1 VVPAVQ
7 RYSVSVVVTVYN
19 LSMQKL
25 VLSWS
30 GGKDSAMSL
39 YELRRN
45 RQYEVVGLLTTVTR
59 DYNRISMHG
68 VRCRLL
74 EQQADSVDVPLRKVF
89 VPRTCTN
96 EIYERLMAEEMEQL
110 KREGIFLVAFGDIF
124 LQDLKDYREQNLAKA
139 GMKGIFPVW
148 KRNSR
153 ELVESFIKLRFKS
166 IVTTCDPRVV
176 GEEFCGRIINKR
188 FLAELPANID
198 PAGENGE
205 FHSFT
210 FDGPIFRQP
219 VRFTMGEK
227 VLRDGFWFSDLV
239 PL

>member
-1 VVPAVQ
+1 
-7 RYSVSVVVTVYN
+7 
-19 LSMQKL
+19 MQKL

-39 YELRRN
+39 YELRRSK
-45 RQYEVVGLLTTVTR
+45 QYEVVGLLTTVTQ
-59 DYNRISMHG
+59 DYDRISMHG
-68 VRCRLL
+68 VRRILL
-74 EQQADSVDVPLRKVF
+74 EQQAESVGVPLRKILI
-89 VPRTCTN
+89 PKTCTN

-139 GMKGIFPVW
+139 GMKGVFPVW

-153 ELVESFIKLRFKS
+153 ELVESFINLRFKS
-166 IVTTCDPRVV
+166 IVTTCDPRVI

-188 FLAELPANID
+188 FLTELPTTVD

-210 FDGPIFRQP
+210 FDGPIFKQP
-219 VRFTMGEK
+219 VSFTVGEK
-227 VLRDGFWFSDLV
+227 VLRDGFWFCDLV
-239 PL
+239 PI

>member
-1 VVPAVQ
+1 LFISHRNV
-7 RYSVSVVVTVYN
+7 
-19 LSMQKL
+19 MQKL

-45 RQYEVVGLLTTVTR
+45 KQYEIVGLLTTVTQ
-59 DYNRISMHG
+59 DYDRISMHG
-68 VRCRLL
+68 VRRILL
-74 EQQADSVDVPLRKVF
+74 EQQAESVGVPLRKILI
-89 VPRTCTN
+89 PKACTN

-110 KREGIFLVAFGDIF
+110 KRDGIFLVAFGDIF
-124 LQDLKDYREQNLAKA
+124 LQDLKEYREKNLAKA
-139 GMKGIFPVW
+139 GMKGVFPVW
-148 KRNSR
+148 KRDSR

-166 IVTTCDPRVV
+166 IITTCDPRVI
-176 GEEFCGRIINKR
+176 GEEFCGRVIDNR
-188 FLAELPANID
+188 FLSELPASVD

-210 FDGPIFRQP
+210 FDGPIFKQP
-219 VRFTMGEK
+219 VAFNVGEK
-227 VLRDGFWFSDLV
+227 VLRDGFWFCDLV

>member
-1 VVPAVQ
+1 
-7 RYSVSVVVTVYN
+7 
-19 LSMQKL
+19 MQKL

-30 GGKDSAMSL
+30 GGKGSAMSL

-45 RQYEVVGLLTTVTR
+45 KQYEIVGLLTTVTQGY
-59 DYNRISMHG
+59 DRISMHG
-68 VRCRLL
+68 VRRILL
-74 EQQADSVDVPLRKVF
+74 EQQAESVGVPLRKILI
-89 VPRTCTN
+89 PKAYNN

-110 KREGIFLVAFGDIF
+110 KRESVFLVAFGDIF
-124 LQDLKDYREQNLAKA
+124 LQELKDYREYNLAKV

-148 KRNSR
+148 KRDSR

-166 IVTTCDPRVV
+166 IITTCDPRVI
-176 GEEFCGRIINKR
+176 GEEFCGRVIDKR
-188 FLAELPANID
+188 FLSELPASVD

-210 FDGPIFRQP
+210 FNGPIFKQP
-219 VRFTMGEK
+219 VSFNVGEK
-227 VLRDGFWFSDLV
+227 VLRDGFCFCDLV